1 MVFTDFICYTLVT
14 FAKFQILYYL
24 IVYNIMLKIN
34 ETVPTLKLE
43 ITLETYGMQ
52 IKGAVP
58 KLALIDRDAPKDMM
72 NNEII

>member
-1 MVFTDFICYTLVT
+1 
-14 FAKFQILYYL
+14 
-24 IVYNIMLKIN
+24 MLKIN